1 MSELCPLPWLTIIGI
16 GEDGLNGL
24 SPASRTAIKDAEFVF
39 GGARHL
45 KLAEC
50 EDKGRA
56 WSVPFSITPV
66 VACRDRKTVMLV
78 SGDPF
83 WYGAGATIGDF
94 LTPAEWVTHPSPSI
108 FSMIA
113 ARLGWRIEET
123 SCIGLHAAPFE
134 RLVPEL
140 ANGQSFICTLRD
152 GNAPGKLAHW
162 LTEQGFGDSQLE
174 IFECLGGPNERHQSC
189 RAGKFDL
196 DAIAAP
202 VAVAFEAYSQIE
214 TGLSHAPGRLE
225 TCFANDGQITK
236 APVRAMTIA
245 ALQPRPFDLLWDLG
259 AGSGSVSVEY
269 LLAAPKTRA
278 VCVETRVDRTQNI
291 AENAQRFGLGH
302 RMTPVHADLMDHIDT
317 LRLSNTQAPDV
328 IFIGG
333 GANDAVLTAIFERC
347 AAGTRLVVNSV
358 TLETESLL
366 TQWHAAK
373 GGHLVKLEL
382 SEAAPLGRMRG
393 WDRARPVVQWSV
405 TL

>member
-1 MSELCPLPWLTIIGI
+1 MSKLGPLPWLTIIGI

-24 SPASRTAIKDAEFVF
+24 SRASRTAIEEAEFVF

-66 VACRDRKTVMLV
+66 LDCKDHKTVMLV

-83 WYGAGATIGDF
+83 WYGAGATIGDC
-94 LTPAEWVTHPSPSI
+94 LTPAEWVTHPSPST

-123 SCIGLHAAPFE
+123 NCIGLHAAPFE
-134 RLVPEL
+134 RLVAEL
-140 ANGQSFICTLRD
+140 VNGQSFICTLRD
-152 GNAPGKLAHW
+152 GTSPEKLAHW
-162 LTEQGFGDSQLE
+162 LTDQGFGDSE
-174 IFECLGGPNERHQSC
+174 VEVFECLGGPNERHQTC
-189 RAGKFDL
+189 RADKFEL
-196 DAIAAP
+196 DKIIAP
-202 VAVAFEAYSQIE
+202 VAVAFDAKSR
-214 TGLSHAPGRLE
+214 TNAGLSHAPGRPE

-259 AGSGSVSVEY
+259 AGSGSVSIEY

-278 VCVETRVDRTQNI
+278 VCVETREDRVKNI
-291 AENAQRFGLGH
+291 ADNARRFGLDH

-317 LRLSNTQAPDV
+317 LRFSNTQAPDV

-333 GANDAVLTAIFERC
+333 GANDAVLIAIFEHC
-347 AAGTRLVVNSV
+347 APGTRLVVNSV

-366 TQWHAAK
+366 TQWHATK

-382 SEAAPLGRMRG
+382 SEATPLGRMRG
-393 WDRARPVVQWSV
+393 WDRARPVVQWNV